1 MEPWR
6 RWTTREGRRRTP
18 ARTVSEPGLR
28 ANGERRARQHSY
40 RGAFSTELALSCIVL
55 GGMWFFDRLSVS
67 EVKPEFQQLQGAGP
81 KPFTWLASIWR
92 LLDKKKTLAFS
103 VSNVI
108 IFLIYLFIFFWG
120 EKWSEDPLHI
130 IITVVFND

>member
-1 MEPWR
+1 MSR
-6 RWTTREGRRRTP
+6 ASVQTGKDAHVSIRTAVHFP
-18 ARTVSEPGLR
+18 
-28 ANGERRARQHSY
+28 
-40 RGAFSTELALSCIVL
+40 LALSCIVL

-67 EVKPEFQQLQGAGP
+67 EVKPEFQQLQGTGP
-81 KPFTWLASIWR
+81 KPFTWLASVWR

-108 IFLIYLFIFFWG
+108 IFLIYFFFFFWG